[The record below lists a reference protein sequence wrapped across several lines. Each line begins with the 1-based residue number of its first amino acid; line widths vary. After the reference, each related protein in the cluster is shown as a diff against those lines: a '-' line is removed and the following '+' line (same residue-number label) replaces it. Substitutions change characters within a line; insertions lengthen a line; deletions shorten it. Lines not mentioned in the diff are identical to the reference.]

1 MADDPH
7 FRRSSRTPVGLRARY
22 RKDEPGSALEKAG
35 RVSDLGMGGAFVET
49 NDPPAVG
56 VKVCLIFGTPT
67 AWDPLELPAEVRWV
81 KHDRPSG
88 FGVRFRA
95 LTPAQASALTELV
108 RNNPFQGLNKRAGA
122 E

>member
-7 FRRSSRTPVGLRARY
+7 FRRSPRAPVGLRARY
-22 RKDEPGSALEKAG
+22 RKDEPGSAFEKSG
-35 RVSDLGMGGAFVET
+35 RVSDLGMGGAFVEA
-49 NDPPAVG
+49 NDPPPVG
-56 VKVCLIFGTPT
+56 TKVWLTFGAPT

-81 KHDRPSG
+81 KAEKRAG

-95 LTPAQASALTELV
+95 LTAAQANALTELV
-108 RNNPFQGLNKRAGA
+108 RNNPFAGLS